1 MGQFLRNF
9 PGVFKADMRAELASE
24 SYSLSL
30 RILRFIFA
38 LSERNSDK
46 VLGEIADLIRTRMA
60 FTGTDRELKDRA
72 ELILAELLRQVTYGI
87 LKRLS
92 HAVGLKE
99 LEETYDDVAEMR
111 DNSLPSRMIRLS
123 IQLDHFDPFPQ
134 QEIEELFQELAN
146 NKFTLQTL
154 QDLVLNHIYLF
165 PREYSVQQWVGSKF
179 SKKVNTPSV
188 RGGEHKLLGR

>member
-30 RILRFIFA
+30 RILRIIFA